1 MCLLQIYHRN
11 PPNICNIYD
20 HNLMWKIYFEK
31 PSRNGILL
39 HLNWNRQLSEKA
51 LICLKEIYD
60 WSFLSTQTCSV
71 IVIAITIRTTSAIH
85 RSSDGFPGW
94 LGVPTWLAR
103 ILVNNNCF
111 PSPVPY
117 FSLILGDLAILPI
130 WGGLNVWIFR
140 LARLVDNKDGET
152 WEESTVGAEAA
163 F

>member
-1 MCLLQIYHRN
+1 MCLLHIYHRN

-20 HNLMWKIYFEK
+20 HNLMGKNVFWKTLPEWHFASFELK
-31 PSRNGILL
+31 ST
-39 HLNWNRQLSEKA
+39 A
-51 LICLKEIYD
+51 LIKGSHMPERHN
-60 WSFLSTQTCSV
+60 WSFLSTQTCSL

-130 WGGLNVWIFR
+130 WVFR